1 MRNFSLTFTIAM
13 TQLRMYPGEEFKEI
27 QLPDKLQF
35 RYAISNRGRLVSFT
49 DEIRQGR
56 LLKGSTSSGYRVI
69 RYKLRK
75 DGKTSDKAVMLYKL
89 VAEHFVRKTSED
101 QVHVLHL
108 DYKRDND
115 DFRNLRWATHEEKL
129 LHVRNS
135 PHIIKAKKA
144 LLAHNL
150 KSDGRKLTVVKVMLI
165 KKMLANPNRKTR
177 IKMIAKQFGVSE
189 MQIHR
194 IKSGENWNQVKI

>member
-1 MRNFSLTFTIAM
+1 MENF
-13 TQLRMYPGEEFKEI
+13 RMYPGETFKEFE
-27 QLPDKLQF
+27 LPHKLQL

-49 DEIRQGR
+49 DEIKNGT
-56 LLKGSTSSGYRVI
+56 LLKGSTSGGYRVM
-69 RYKLRK
+69 RYKIRVN
-75 DGKTSDKAVMLYKL
+75 GKVRDRSIMLYKI
-89 VAEHFVRKTSED
+89 VAQLFVHKSSDE

-115 DFRNLRWATHEEKL
+115 DFRNLRWATKEEKL
-129 LHVRNS
+129 IHYKKS
-135 PHIIKAKKA
+135 PHVIQAKKN
-144 LLAHNL
+144 LIEHNL

-194 IKSGENWNQVKI
+194 IKSGENWKQVTI